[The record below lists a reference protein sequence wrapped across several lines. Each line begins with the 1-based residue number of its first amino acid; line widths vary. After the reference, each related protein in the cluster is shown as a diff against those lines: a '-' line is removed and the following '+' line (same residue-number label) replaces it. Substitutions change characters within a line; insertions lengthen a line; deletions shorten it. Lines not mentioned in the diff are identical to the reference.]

1 MNKTSVI
8 NAIYKLQSQNST
20 RFYKMQR
27 NYRMY
32 FWSPTLSLSDLDS
45 PQSIGYYN
53 LGTYEGESNTS
64 SIQMNVIA
72 TCTDTLVSKIASQ
85 KVRPFINCINGSFK
99 DIKLAKQAQNFFDV
113 KFDEENVNKVVSLAF
128 RDACIADTGVV
139 YVDEED
145 NYKIKRLNPWQVY
158 TDPTEVT
165 YDNITRVAI
174 HRKKY
179 PVSLLKLRGISI
191 KSGYEYVTRYDYYDI
206 VEHQHVIYI
215 PELDKYVSHDYKAEK
230 IPFIFLH
237 YNNPTVGNSS
247 TSIADLLY
255 GIQMKID
262 EILRKISDAVTLNP
276 ALTFFVPDG
285 SQIKAKQLDNR
296 VGNVITYKPSPNMTG
311 SPVTS
316 ATPAFIDPS
325 YMQLLEQ
332 LKQDAYEAIG
342 ISQLSATSQK
352 PQGLDSGTA
361 LQTMENIESD
371 RFETQLNQ
379 VVRAYTD
386 LTKTYIDVV
395 PDDANILPEDN
406 VREELTWADIKH
418 ASKQMNIQYSGAN
431 ALSKDPE
438 TKLRQLTML
447 QQSGIVPRS
456 RIATLMEV
464 PDLEAGYSI
473 SNNALNATLAVIDD
487 CINKDR
493 YDIPFF
499 IPIDMLKEEIANTM
513 LSLQAAD
520 SEGNEPD
527 ILKLKRLYEVVVQS
541 QELVNGTLQ
550 MEQAVQ
556 DQSDAVDS
564 QQQMNNEQNA
574 QMQTSAN
581 IINNAGA

>member
-1 MNKTSVI
+1 MNKSQVVNEI
-8 NAIYKLQSQNST
+8 NRLMSKNDT
-20 RFYKMQR
+20 RFYKYQR
-27 NYRMY
+27 NARIYT
-32 FWSPTLSLSDLDS
+32 WSPLLSLNELDS
-45 PQSIGYYN
+45 SQTVGYYN
-53 LGTYEGESNTS
+53 LGTYEGENNTS
-64 SIQMNVIA
+64 NIQENVTA
-72 TCTDTLVSKIASQ
+72 TCVDTLVSKIAST
-85 KVRPFINCINGSFK
+85 KVRPFFNTVHGSFK
-99 DIKLAKQAQNFFDV
+99 DIKLAKQTQTFFDL
-113 KFDEENVNKVVSLAF
+113 KFDEWNVNKIVSSAF
-128 RDACIADTGVV
+128 KDACIFDTGVI
-139 YVDEED
+139 YIDID
-145 NYKIKRLNPWQVY
+145 DGYTIKKANAWQVF
-158 TDPTEVT
+158 TDPAESSYNKNTKVV
-165 YDNITRVAI
+165 YKRN
-174 HRKKY
+174 KF
-179 PVSLLKLRGISI
+179 PVSLLNDIGIKTKTNYI
-191 KSGYEYVTRYDYYDI
+191 YVTRYDYYD
-206 VEHQHVIYI
+206 VNEHTHAIWIQ
-215 PELDKYVSHDYKAEK
+215 ELDKYVTHDYKSDK
-230 IPFIFLH
+230 VPFVFLH
-237 YNNPTVGNSS
+237 YLSPIVGNTS
-247 TSIADLLY
+247 TSVVDLLY

-262 EILRKISDAVTLNP
+262 SLLKKISDASELNP

-296 VGNVITYKPSPNMTG
+296 VGNVITYKPSPNMTS
-311 SPVTS
+311 SPVTT

-325 YMQLLEQ
+325 YMGLLQQ
-332 LKQDAYEAIG
+332 LKQDAYECIG

-379 VVRAYTD
+379 IVRCYVD
-386 LTKTYIDVV
+386 LTKLFMDVV
-395 PDDANILPEDN
+395 PEDEDILPEDN

-581 IINNAGA
+581 IINNAGE